1 MISLIFQAQFNLWEL
16 LSPYHPLSLSLPLM
30 FNLYSLS
37 IFEQGCSHPCI
48 IMSFEVCRLSLSFT
62 PPPTPPLPPPLLP
75 PGKLVGY
82 KLIVITKSSLFKLI
96 IPVPYLTVPTGRAFK
111 TLMILSRLKLDFNT
125 IYIQS
130 TYIFPF
136 QNS

>member
-62 PPPTPPLPPPLLP
+62 PPPRPLLP

-96 IPVPYLTVPTGRAFK
+96 IPVPYLTVPKGHVFK

>member
-16 LSPYHPLSLSLPLM
+16 LSPYHPLSLSLPLI
-30 FNLYSLS
+30 FNFCSLLM
-37 IFEQGCSHPCI
+37 FEQGCSHPCI

-62 PPPTPPLPPPLLP
+62 PPPTPPLPPPLRP

-96 IPVPYLTVPTGRAFK
+96 IPVPYLTVPTGHVFK